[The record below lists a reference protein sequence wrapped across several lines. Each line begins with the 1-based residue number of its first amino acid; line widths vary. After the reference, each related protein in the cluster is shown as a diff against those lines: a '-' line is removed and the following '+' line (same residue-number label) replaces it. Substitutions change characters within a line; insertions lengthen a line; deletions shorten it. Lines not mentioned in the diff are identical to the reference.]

1 MVNKNYVGNVYMVK
15 NEKAVGVE
23 IKGTRPALC
32 IAESLVNG
40 KSILLVV
47 YLSSTNNSRKEIC
60 KEIKNIVT
68 EKSFDRTIA
77 NGNQVASVD
86 ANRAWRFIE
95 KADES
100 DIIAISQLVKDY
112 IDGKFD
118 IIGNRITPVNETK
131 ELESDII
138 YKEYPDLELDLK
150 NSDIDKLILD
160 LLNIRKEIN
169 NINIAR
175 DNIINGTSDILDNG
189 IFKCLSDNQV
199 NNYIA
204 DILISLDFNIQSQ
217 YQSVEERLMNYLFF
231 RHGDL
236 IDDSF
241 EEKYNSL
248 TRWIEEKNT
257 NQKDLLFDENTIE
270 RPKLI
275 KNDNDFAT
283 FDEYIENLGNENFT
297 SPLTK
302 DVMTIQDLQYL
313 ILNKNLSRTDIGK
326 IYNTSASTIYRFIK
340 NNGGYGFMNVPRGDN
355 NVE

>member
-86 ANRAWRFIE
+86 ANRVCRFIE

-138 YKEYPDLELDLK
+138 YKEQSELELDSN

-160 LLNIRKEIN
+160 LLNIRREIN

-204 DILISLDFNIQSQ
+204 NILSSLEFNIESQCQSL
-217 YQSVEERLMNYLFF
+217 EERLMNYLFF
-231 RHGDL
+231 RHGD
-236 IDDSF
+236 IINDSF

-248 TRWIEEKNT
+248 TRWIKEKNT
-257 NQKDLLFDENTIE
+257 NENIIV
-270 RPKLI
+270 RPKLPELI

-302 DVMTIQDLQYL
+302 DMMTIQDLQYL

-355 NVE
+355 NGE